1 MKVQSQNDHVKLDL
15 IKDQCYNESFYKG
28 VMIVGDWKGKSVQDA
43 KPAIKKWMIEQGMAL
58 SYNEPE
64 KEVISRSGVEC
75 VVALTDQWYLN
86 YGEPTWR
93 DEIQAHLE
101 KGLETYNPQTHKK
114 FGEIIGWLKEW
125 ACSRSYVP

>member
-1 MKVQSQNDHVKLDL
+1 MLTPL
-15 IKDQCYNESFYKG
+15 ALCR
-28 VMIVGDWKGKSVQDA
+28 KGKSVQEA

-101 KGLETYNPQTHKK
+101 AGLETYNPQTHKK

-125 ACSRSYVP
+125 ACSRSYDPLAWSIMQHARTHVPLCSYA